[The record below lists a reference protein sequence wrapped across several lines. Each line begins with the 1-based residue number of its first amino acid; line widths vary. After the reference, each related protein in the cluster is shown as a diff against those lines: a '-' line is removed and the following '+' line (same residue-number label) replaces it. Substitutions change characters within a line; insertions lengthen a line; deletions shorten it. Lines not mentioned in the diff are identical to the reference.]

1 MKRGEKRITGNP
13 VLCERLENRAMLAAT
28 PLAIGVGSYLGGKQL
43 QISGTSGD
51 DRISI
56 QRTSAGIRIT
66 NTGGYSTNYTGTY
79 KSIQI
84 HAGAG
89 NDLVTIDPSLTRSAI
104 IFGDAG
110 DDTLSGGAGNDRIY
124 GGDGNDRTFGNGGD
138 DVLVNIG
145 GGSLDNSAGGAGAD
159 TFWCDPSDLISDAG
173 AAEIATGSVHRVDA
187 FAGYSV
193 QTAGK
198 VRKYAVTKEPGNV
211 NFADPGA
218 NGTYTYR
225 SFAGNPLFSEAGPK
239 ADDVKQGDIGDCYF
253 LSVLSSVAKANP
265 QAIKQCVVD
274 LGDGT
279 FAVQFTREEKPVFIR
294 VDADLASTAPGSP
307 AYAALGAQGS
317 LWVAIIEKAYTYFRS
332 PQGTYDS
339 IEAGWMSEVYSA
351 LGKTCSESYYSK
363 DAESLM
369 SLVNKS
375 LSTGRSVT
383 YAVSSPVKGS
393 PLIGGHAY
401 MVDSTVKD
409 AGGKI
414 VGLRLRNP
422 WATDGAGRDGHDDG
436 YVLATAS
443 QAFGS
448 FLGLTTAIV

>member
-1 MKRGEKRITGNP
+1 MKRGEKRITGIP
-13 VLCERLENRAMLAAT
+13 VQCEQLEGRTMLAGT

-43 QISGTSGD
+43 QIAGTSGND
-51 DRISI
+51 QISI
-56 QRTSAGIRIT
+56 QRSSNGIRIT
-66 NTGGYSTNYTGTY
+66 NTGGFSTNYTGSY
-79 KSIQI
+79 KTIQI

-89 NDLVTIDPSLTRSAI
+89 NDSVSIDPSLTRSAI

-110 DDTLSGGAGNDRIY
+110 DDTLGGGAGNDRIY
-124 GGDGNDRTFGNGGD
+124 GGEGNDRISGNGGD
-138 DVLVNIG
+138 DILVNIG
-145 GGSLDNSAGGAGAD
+145 GSLDTSAGGAGAD
-159 TFWCDPSDLISDAG
+159 SFWCDPNDVISDATS
-173 AAEIATGSVHRVDA
+173 AEIATGSVHRVDT

-198 VRKYAVTKEPGNV
+198 MRKYSVTKEPGTV

-218 NGTYTYR
+218 SSTYIYR
-225 SFAGNPLFSEAGPK
+225 SFAGNPLFSDAGPN
-239 ADDVKQGDIGDCYF
+239 ADDVTQGDIGDCYF

-265 QAIKQCVVD
+265 TAIRQCVVD

-279 FAVQFTREEKPVFIR
+279 FAVQFTRDEKLVYIR

-307 AYAALGAQGS
+307 AYAALGGQGS
-317 LWVAIIEKAYTYFRS
+317 LWVAIIEKAYTCFRS

-351 LGKTCSESYYSK
+351 LGKTCSETYYSK
-363 DAESLM
+363 DAEALM
-369 SLVNKS
+369 SLVGKS
-375 LSTGRSVT
+375 LSAGKSVT

-401 MVDSTVKD
+401 MVDATVKD
-409 AGGKI
+409 AGGRI

-422 WATDGAGRDGHDDG
+422 WATDGAGHDGRDDG
-436 YVLATAS
+436 YITATAS